1 MERPDF
7 TAPVSRRLF
16 LAGTGAAVALAACGS
31 DDKATADTKAPA
43 DTSGGTDTTAG
54 STETAAGTTE
64 TTAGSTETTAA
75 AGDVKT
81 GGTLKIGLV
90 GSTNDI
96 LDGQYIV
103 AKADQLRMLLSFE
116 PLVHYDADWNVAYEH
131 GLAESVEAVE
141 ADHYIVT
148 LKDGP
153 TWSDGKPVTAD
164 DVLYSFERRLDP
176 DSEAPL
182 KAMIALLDISGVT
195 VVDDKTVDF
204 KLKQK
209 AVTFLNVLAEY
220 TMTVV
225 PRGYTRFAGDASTQI
240 GSGPFILD
248 SFTPGSESV
257 HKRNPAYWQD
267 PSLPYLDEVQVI
279 DFSDQTALLNALKS
293 GEVDAIVDVP
303 FGEVEGLSQEDGI
316 TILESEAGSWLTIT
330 MAVDQAPMDDPK
342 VRQAIRLICDRDEMV
357 NRVLAGHGSVANDL
371 YGRFDPCFNKE
382 IPQRVQDIEKA
393 KALLEEAG
401 QAGMTIDLFAPDD
414 TAGLPE
420 LAAVFAEQAKEAGIT
435 VNAQVLD
442 GASYWGDEYGKRTF
456 ATDFWGTRPYLV
468 QVAAGSLKDAT
479 YPDTHW
485 PPEGSTFADDY
496 LEALQTVDD
505 DARCEIIHRMMQE
518 EWDTGGWCIP
528 FFNNLIDAHASDVM
542 GFVAQ
547 PNVLN
552 LDHFGRGMKKIWLD
566 R

>member
-7 TAPVSRRLF
+7 NAPVSRRLF
-16 LAGTGAAVALAACGS
+16 LAGTGATVALAACGS
-31 DDKATADTKAPA
+31 DDEK
-43 DTSGGTDTTAG
+43 DTTG
-54 STETAAGTTE
+54 TTGETAAPSTDGATE
-64 TTAGSTETTAA
+64 TTTGGETPDTTTGGEAPA
-75 AGDVKT
+75 DVKT
-81 GGTLKIGLV
+81 GGTLKIGMV
-90 GSTNDI
+90 ASTNDI

-116 PLVHYDADWNVAYEH
+116 PLVHYDAEWNVAYEH
-131 GLAESVEAVE
+131 GLAAGVEAVE
-141 ADHYIVT
+141 ADHYIIT
-148 LKDGP
+148 LKDGI

-164 DVLYSFERRLDP
+164 DVLYSFERRLDEN
-176 DSEAPL
+176 SEAPL
-182 KAMIALLDISGVT
+182 KAMAALLDISGIT
-195 VVDDKTVDF
+195 VVDDKTIDF

-240 GSGPFILD
+240 GSGPFILE
-248 SFTPGSESV
+248 SFTPGAESV
-257 HKRNPAYWQD
+257 HKRNPAYWQGGGI
-267 PSLPYLDEVQVI
+267 PYLDEVQVI
-279 DFSDQTALLNALKS
+279 DYSDSAALLNALKS
-293 GEVDAIVDVP
+293 GEVDAVVDIP
-303 FGEVEGLSQEDGI
+303 FGEVEALGSEDGI
-316 TILESEAGSWLTIT
+316 SILESEAGSWLTIT
-330 MAVDQAPMDDPK
+330 MAIDQAPMDDPR

-420 LAAVFAEQAKEAGIT
+420 LAQVFAEQAQAAGIT

-442 GASYWGDEYGKRTF
+442 GGTYWGDEYGKRTF

-485 PPEGSTFADDY
+485 PPADSTFADDY

-505 DARCEIIHRMMQE
+505 DARCAIIGKMQQE
-518 EWDTGGWCIP
+518 EWDNGGWCIP
-528 FFNNLIDAHASDVM
+528 FFNNLIDAHLSDVK

-552 LDHFGRGMKKIWLD
+552 LDHYGRGMKKIWLD

>member
-1 MERPDF
+1 MESPESK
-7 TAPVSRRLF
+7 ANISRRLF
-16 LAGTGAAVALAACGS
+16 LAGTGAAVAGVAVAACGD
-31 DDKATADTKAPA
+31 DDKKS
-43 DTSGGTDTTAG
+43 TS
-54 STETAAGTTE
+54 
-64 TTAGSTETTAA
+64 TTAA
-75 AGDVKT
+75 PGSTTPGTGTAAATTAAEGGPKK
-81 GGTLKIGLV
+81 GGTLKIGIV

-116 PLVHYDADWNVAYEH
+116 PLVHYDADWNISYEH
-131 GLAESVEAVE
+131 GLAEKVEAVTS
-141 ADHYIVT
+141 DHYIVT

-176 DSEAPL
+176 ESEAPL

-195 VVDDKTVDF
+195 VVDDKTIDF
-204 KLKQK
+204 KLKQG

-225 PRGYTRFAGDASTQI
+225 PRGYKRFAGDASTQI

-257 HKRNPAYWQD
+257 HKRNPAYWMD
-267 PSLPYLDEVQVI
+267 PELPYLDEVQVI
-279 DFSDQTALLNALKS
+279 DFADQPALLNALKG

-303 FGEVEGLSQEDGI
+303 FGEVEALSQEDGI
-316 TILESEAGSWLTIT
+316 SILESEAGSWLTIT
-330 MAVDQAPMDDPK
+330 MAVDQAPMDNPK
-342 VRQAIRLICDRDEMV
+342 VRQAIRLICDREEMV

-371 YGRFDPCFNKE
+371 YGRFDPCFAKD

-393 KALLEEAG
+393 KQLLEEAG

-420 LAAVFAEQAKEAGIT
+420 LAQVFAEQAQAAGIT

-442 GASYWGDEYGKRTF
+442 GGTYWGDQYGKRTF

-468 QVAAGSLKDAT
+468 QVAAGSLHDAT

-485 PPEGSTFADDY
+485 PVEGSTFADDY

-505 DARCEIIHRMMQE
+505 TARCEIIHKMMQE
-518 EWDTGGWCIP
+518 EWDNGGWCIP
-528 FFNNLIDAHASDVM
+528 FFNNLIDATASDVM
-542 GFVAQ
+542 GFVAE

-552 LDHFGRGMKKIWLD
+552 LDHYGRGMKKIWLD

>member
-1 MERPDF
+1 MESPESK
-7 TAPVSRRLF
+7 ANISRRLF
-16 LAGTGAAVALAACGS
+16 LAGTGAAVAGVAVAACGD
-31 DDKATADTKAPA
+31 DDKEST
-43 DTSGGTDTTAG
+43 GTTAPTG
-54 STETAAGTTE
+54 STTPGTGSSPATTAAG
-64 TTAGSTETTAA
+64 
-75 AGDVKT
+75 GDIKK
-81 GGTLKIGLV
+81 GGTLKIGMV
-90 GSTNDI
+90 ASTNDI

-103 AKADQLRMLLSFE
+103 AKADQLRLLLTFE
-116 PLVHYDADWNVAYEH
+116 PLVHYDADWNISYEH
-131 GLAESVEAVE
+131 GLAESVEAVA
-141 ADHYIVT
+141 ADHYIIT

-176 DSEAPL
+176 ESEAPL
-182 KAMIALLDISGVT
+182 KPMMALLDISGVT
-195 VVDDKTVDF
+195 VVDDKTIDF
-204 KLKQK
+204 KLKQG

-225 PRGYTRFAGDASTQI
+225 PRGYKRFAGDVSTQI
-240 GSGPFILD
+240 GSGPFILE

-257 HKRNPAYWQD
+257 HKRNPAYWAD
-267 PSLPYLDEVQVI
+267 PELPYLDEVQVI
-279 DFSDQTALLNALKS
+279 DFADQPALLNALKG

-303 FGEVEGLSQEDGI
+303 FGEVEALSQEDGI
-316 TILESEAGSWLTIT
+316 SILESEAGSWLTIT
-330 MAVDQAPMDDPK
+330 MAIDQAPMDNPK

-371 YGRFDPCFNKE
+371 YGRFDPCFAKD

-393 KALLEEAG
+393 KQLLEESG

-420 LAAVFAEQAKEAGIT
+420 LAQVFAEQAQAAGIT

-442 GASYWGDEYGKRTF
+442 GGTYWGDQYGKRTF

-485 PPEGSTFADDY
+485 PPADSTFAADY
-496 LEALQTVDD
+496 LEALGTVDD
-505 DARCEIIHRMMQE
+505 TARCEIIHKMMQE
-518 EWDTGGWCIP
+518 EWDNGGWCIP
-528 FFNNLIDAHASDVM
+528 FFNNLIDATASDVM
-542 GFVAQ
+542 GFVAE

-552 LDHFGRGMKKIWLD
+552 LDHYGRGMKKIWLD

>member
-1 MERPDF
+1 MEHPDF
-7 TAPVSRRLF
+7 KAPVSRRLL
-16 LAGTGAAVALAACGS
+16 LAGTGATVALAACGS
-31 DDKATADTKAPA
+31 DDKKDTADTA
-43 DTSGGTDTTAG
+43 DTAPPTTGGSTGDTTPPDTG
-54 STETAAGTTE
+54 GTTE
-64 TTAGSTETTAA
+64 TTTASPD
-75 AGDVKT
+75 GVKS
-81 GGTLKIGLV
+81 GGTLRIGIV

-116 PLVHYDADWNVAYEH
+116 PLVHYDAEWNVAFEH
-131 GLAESVEAVE
+131 GLAASVEAVE

-195 VVDDKTVDF
+195 VVDDKTIDF

-225 PRGYTRFAGDASTQI
+225 PRGYTRFAGDATTQV

-257 HKRNPAYWQD
+257 HKRNPAYWAD
-267 PSLPYLDEVQVI
+267 PALPYLDEVQVI
-279 DFSDQTALLNALKS
+279 DFADQTALLNALKS
-293 GEVDAIVDVP
+293 DAVDAIVDVP
-303 FGEVEGLSQEDGI
+303 FGEVEGLAQVDGLS
-316 TILESEAGSWLTIT
+316 ILESKAGSWLTIT
-330 MAVDQAPMDDPK
+330 MAIDQAPMDDPK

-371 YGRFDPCFNKE
+371 YGRFDPCFATD

-393 KALLEEAG
+393 KALLAEAG
-401 QAGMTIDLFAPDD
+401 QSDLTIDLFAPDD

-420 LAAVFAEQAKEAGIT
+420 LAAVFAEQAKAAGIT

-505 DARCEIIHRMMQE
+505 DARCAIIQKMQLE
-518 EWDTGGWCIP
+518 EWENGGWCIP

-552 LDHFGRGMKKIWLD
+552 LDHFGRGMKKVWLD

>member
-1 MERPDF
+1 MERPDIK
-7 TAPVSRRLF
+7 APVSRRLF
-16 LAGTGAAVALAACGS
+16 LAGTGATVALAACGS
-31 DDKATADTKAPA
+31 DDKKTETTTAPTTGGSTG
-43 DTSGGTDTTAG
+43 DTSAP
-54 STETAAGTTE
+54 E
-64 TTAGSTETTAA
+64 TTAGSAPETTAGGSA
-75 AGDVKT
+75 PADVKT
-81 GGTLKIGLV
+81 GGTLKVGIV

-116 PLVHYDADWNVAYEH
+116 PLVHYDAEWNVAYEH
-131 GLAESVEAVE
+131 GLAASVEAVD

-148 LKDGP
+148 LKDGI

-176 DSEAPL
+176 NSEAPL

-225 PRGYTRFAGDASTQI
+225 PRGYTRFSGDASTQI

-257 HKRNPAYWQD
+257 HKRNPAYWQGGG
-267 PSLPYLDEVQVI
+267 LPYLDEVQVI
-279 DFSDQTALLNALKS
+279 DFADQPALLNALKS
-293 GEVDAIVDVP
+293 GDVDAIVDVP
-303 FGEVEGLSQEDGI
+303 FGEVEALGQEDGI
-316 TILESEAGSWLTIT
+316 SILESKAGSWLTIT
-330 MAVDQAPMDDPK
+330 MAIDQAPMDNPK

-371 YGRFDPCFNKE
+371 YGRFDPCFAKD
-382 IPQRVQDIEKA
+382 IPQRTQDIEKA
-393 KALLEEAG
+393 KALLAEAG
-401 QAGMTIDLFAPDD
+401 QSDLNIDLFAPDD

-420 LAAVFAEQAKEAGIT
+420 LATVFAEQAKAAGIT
-435 VNAQVLD
+435 VNAKVLD
-442 GASYWGDEYGKRTF
+442 GATYWGDEYGKRTF

-485 PPEGSTFADDY
+485 PPADSTFAEDY
-496 LEALQTVDD
+496 LTALETVDD
-505 DARCEIIHRMMQE
+505 TARCEIIHKMQQE
-518 EWDTGGWCIP
+518 EWDNGGWCIP
-528 FFNNLIDAHASDVM
+528 FFNNLIDATASDVK
-542 GFVAQ
+542 GFVAE

-552 LDHFGRGMKKIWLD
+552 LDHYGRGMKKIWLD

>member
-54 STETAAGTTE
+54 STETTAGSTE

-257 HKRNPAYWQD
+257 HKRNPNYWQGGG
-267 PSLPYLDEVQVI
+267 LPYLDEVQVV
-279 DFSDQTALLNALKS
+279 DFADSSALLNALKS
-293 GEVDAIVDVP
+293 GEVDAAVDIP
-303 FGEVEGLSQEDGI
+303 FGEVEALSQEAGI
-316 TILESEAGSWLTIT
+316 SILESEAGSWLTIT

-342 VRQAIRLICDRDEMV
+342 VRQAIRLICDREEMV

-393 KALLEEAG
+393 KALLAEAG
-401 QAGMTIDLFAPDD
+401 QSNLTIDLFAPDD

-420 LAAVFAEQAKEAGIT
+420 LAQVFAEQAKAAGIT

-442 GASYWGDEYGKRTF
+442 GGTYWGDEYGKRTF

-505 DARCEIIHRMMQE
+505 DARCAIIGKMQQE
-518 EWDTGGWCIP
+518 EWDNGGWCIP
-528 FFNNLIDAHASDVM
+528 FFNNLIDAHASDVK

-552 LDHFGRGMKKIWLD
+552 LDHYGRGMKKIWLD

>member
-1 MERPDF
+1 MEHPDF
-7 TAPVSRRLF
+7 KAPVSRRLL
-16 LAGTGAAVALAACGS
+16 LAGTGATVALAACGS
-31 DDKATADTKAPA
+31 DDKKDTAGTAPP
-43 DTSGGTDTTAG
+43 TTGGSTGDTTPPDTG
-54 STETAAGTTE
+54 GTTE
-64 TTAGSTETTAA
+64 TTTASPD
-75 AGDVKT
+75 GVKS
-81 GGTLKIGLV
+81 GGTLKIGIV

-103 AKADQLRMLLSFE
+103 TKADQLRMLLSFE
-116 PLVHYDADWNVAYEH
+116 PLVHYDAEWNVAFEH
-131 GLAESVEAVE
+131 GLAASVEAVE

-195 VVDDKTVDF
+195 VVDDKTIDF

-225 PRGYTRFAGDASTQI
+225 PRGYTRFAGDATTQV
-240 GSGPFILD
+240 GSGPFVLD

-257 HKRNPAYWQD
+257 HKRNPAYWAD
-267 PSLPYLDEVQVI
+267 PALPYLDEVQVI
-279 DFSDQTALLNALKS
+279 DFADQTALLNALKS
-293 GEVDAIVDVP
+293 DAVDAIVDVP
-303 FGEVEGLSQEDGI
+303 FGEVEGLAQVDGLS
-316 TILESEAGSWLTIT
+316 ILESKAGSWLTIT
-330 MAVDQAPMDDPK
+330 MAIDQAPMDDPK

-371 YGRFDPCFNKE
+371 YGRFDPCFAKD

-393 KALLEEAG
+393 KALLAEAG
-401 QAGMTIDLFAPDD
+401 QSDLTIDLFAPDD

-420 LAAVFAEQAKEAGIT
+420 LAAVFAEQAKAAGIT

-468 QVAAGSLKDAT
+468 QVAAGSLKDST

-496 LEALQTVDD
+496 LEALQTIDD
-505 DARCEIIHRMMQE
+505 DARCAIIQKMQLE
-518 EWDTGGWCIP
+518 EWENGGWCIP

-552 LDHFGRGMKKIWLD
+552 LDHFGRGMKKVWLD